1 MCVDVVRVGW
11 GQKNVDHDEQN
22 GAGVAPE
29 RRERRS
35 MNDYSAA
42 GPGISRWKSWL
53 QRDRIVPKT
62 QQLPSSSRR
71 LYLIDHYSSLPMIAP
86 IVGLLLTGAV
96 VLGAVLRFPSGWIAA
111 FEVGTSF
118 VTVMMV
124 LVIQHT
130 QGREQTATQ
139 RKLDELL
146 RALPEAESRLMMLEE
161 APDEMMRSV
170 ERDQRESKEMA
181 ANDRLSFHH
190 PQSEPPR

>member
-1 MCVDVVRVGW
+1 
-11 GQKNVDHDEQN
+11 
-22 GAGVAPE
+22 
-29 RRERRS
+29 
-35 MNDYSAA
+35 MNNDSTT
-42 GPGISRWKSWL
+42 GPRFARWKSWL

-86 IVGLLLTGAV
+86 IVGLLLTCAI

-130 QGREQTATQ
+130 QSREQ
-139 RKLDELL
+139 
-146 RALPEAESRLMMLEE
+146 PPSESWMSCC
-161 APDEMMRSV
+161 AP
-170 ERDQRESKEMA
+170 
-181 ANDRLSFHH
+181 F
-190 PQSEPPR
+190 PRPRVVS